1 MRLNI
6 RRARLAD
13 LDAIYNIET
22 ISFGY
27 EAFTKN
33 FLLELMFRS
42 PEFFIV
48 AEKDNKVVG
57 YLSAVAEG
65 HFNRLCHI
73 LSIAVLPE
81 YRGQGIGSEL
91 LKYLIDLVKMKKI
104 SSIILEV
111 KKNNNIAINVYKK
124 FGFKII
130 GYKYRYYRDGSDALV
145 MKLDLHDFN
154 L

>member
-1 MRLNI
+1 MRLII
-6 RRARLAD
+6 RRAKLTD
-13 LDAIYNIET
+13 LDAVYNIET

-48 AEKDNKVVG
+48 AEVDSKVVG
-57 YLSAVAEG
+57 YLSAVVEG
-65 HFNRLCHI
+65 YFNRVCHI

-81 YRGQGIGSEL
+81 YRGRGIGSEL
-91 LKYLIDLVKMKKI
+91 LRYLIDLVKIKRI
-104 SSIILEV
+104 PAIILEV
-111 KKNNNIAINVYKK
+111 KKNNNVAINVYRK

-130 GYKYRYYRDGSDALV
+130 GYKYRYYSDGSDALV
-145 MKLDLHDFN
+145 MRLDLRDF